1 MGSSDKLRHVLV
13 LGDSLTF
20 QGPQGIVA
28 PTNPRLFPNLAAAQ
42 IAVEFGSP
50 MEVDLIAREGWTS
63 RDAWWA
69 LTKDPVA
76 FGTYL
81 PRASAVIIAVGGMDQ
96 LPAVIPT
103 YLREGMPYLRP
114 GGVRR
119 RVRQLYRDL
128 APKIV
133 RATGGLMRQLPQ
145 SATDRYLTRIVQAVR
160 AISGDIPIVAMTP
173 SPYDSAYYPSQK
185 YHDQARASAFSWA
198 ASLDVPMVD
207 IENPVLHGLA
217 SGDANPDGMHWSWH
231 THERVGSKF
240 AGELTAAI
248 SREPRGGAR

>member
-28 PTNPRLFPNLAAAQ
+28 PTNPRLFPNPLLVARGLEHR
-42 IAVEFGSP
+42 V
-50 MEVDLIAREGWTS
+50 EVDLVAREGWTS

-114 GGVRR
+114 GSVRR
-119 RVRQLYRDL
+119 RTRRLYRDL

-160 AISGDIPIVAMTP
+160 VISGDIPIV
-173 SPYDSAYYPSQK
+173 S
-185 YHDQARASAFSWA
+185 HDTFALRQR
-198 ASLDVPMVD
+198 LLPVPEV
-207 IENPVLHGLA
+207 PRPG
-217 SGDANPDGMHWSWH
+217 SGVS
-231 THERVGSKF
+231 
-240 AGELTAAI
+240 I
-248 SREPRGGAR
+248 

>member
-1 MGSSDKLRHVLV
+1 MGPSDKLRHVLV
-13 LGDSLTF
+13 LGDSLAF

-28 PTNPRLFPNLAAAQ
+28 PTDPRLFPNLAVAQ

-50 MEVDLIAREGWTS
+50 VEVDLVAREGWTT

-69 LTKDPVA
+69 LTKDPVV

-103 YLREGMPYLRP
+103 YLREGMPYLHP
-114 GGVRR
+114 GSVRR
-119 RVRQLYRDL
+119 RTRRLYRDL
-128 APKIV
+128 APIIV

-160 AISGDIPIVAMTP
+160 VISGEIPTVAMTP
-173 SPYDSAYYPSQK
+173 SPYSSVYYPSQK
-185 YHDQARASAFSWA
+185 YHDRARASAFSWA
-198 ASLDVPMVD
+198 ASLGVPIVD
-207 IENPVLHGLA
+207 IENQVLAGLS
-217 SGDANPDGMHWSWH
+217 SGAANPDGMHWAWE
-231 THERVGSKF
+231 THERVGSEF
-240 AGELTAAI
+240 ARELATEI
-248 SREPRGGAR
+248 RR

>member
-20 QGPQGIVA
+20 QGPQGIVT

-160 AISGDIPIVAMTP
+160 AISGDIPIVTMTP
-173 SPYDSAYYPSQK
+173 SPYNSAYYPSQK
-185 YHDQARASAFSWA
+185 YHDQARVSAFSWA
-198 ASLDVPMVD
+198 ACLGVPIVD
-207 IENPVLHGLA
+207 IENAVLQGLS
-217 SGDANPDGMHWSWH
+217 SGAANLDGMHWSWH
-231 THERVGSKF
+231 THEWVGSKL

-248 SREPRGGAR
+248 RR

>member
-28 PTNPRLFPNLAAAQ
+28 PTDPRLFPNLAAAQ
-42 IAVEFGSP
+42 IAVQFGSP
-50 MEVDLIAREGWTS
+50 VKVDLVAREGWTS

-69 LTKDPVA
+69 LTKDPVV

-103 YLREGMPYLRP
+103 YLREGLPYLRP
-114 GGVRR
+114 GSVRR
-119 RVRQLYRDL
+119 RTRRLYRDL
-128 APKIV
+128 APKIM

-185 YHDQARASAFSWA
+185 YHDQARVSAFSWA
-198 ASLDVPMVD
+198 ACPLVFLWWTSK
-207 IENPVLHGLA
+207 IRSFRVLPAGTRIRTECIGRGTPT
-217 SGDANPDGMHWSWH
+217 SGSGPN
-231 THERVGSKF
+231 F

-248 SREPRGGAR
+248 RR

>member
-28 PTNPRLFPNLAAAQ
+28 PTNPRLFPTLAAAQ

-63 RDAWWA
+63 RDTWWA

-173 SPYDSAYYPSQK
+173 SPYNSAYYPSQK
-185 YHDQARASAFSWA
+185 YHDQARVSAFSWA
-198 ASLDVPMVD
+198 ACLGVPIVD
-207 IENPVLHGLA
+207 IENAVLQGLS
-217 SGDANPDGMHWSWH
+217 SGAANPDGMHWSWH
-231 THERVGSKF
+231 THEWVGSKL
-240 AGELTAAI
+240 AAELTAAI
-248 SREPRGGAR
+248 RR

>member
-28 PTNPRLFPNLAAAQ
+28 PTNPQLFPNLAAAQ

-50 MEVDLIAREGWTS
+50 MEVDLVAREGWTS

-119 RVRQLYRDL
+119 RTRQLYRDL

-185 YHDQARASAFSWA
+185 YHDQARVSAFSWA
-198 ASLDVPMVD
+198 ACLGVPIVD
-207 IENPVLHGLA
+207 IENPVLQGLS
-217 SGDANPDGMHWSWH
+217 SGAANPDGMHWSWH
-231 THERVGSKF
+231 THEWVGSKL

-248 SREPRGGAR
+248 RR